1 VLFANSKV
9 RATPA
14 ASDCIQPLVELV
26 NIDSCT
32 VQEASV
38 RALDNLL
45 DDELQAELVATY
57 GAVVLLVGLVGGTND
72 QLLEAVVPLVHL
84 AGVGIPN
91 LQQKAINALESASL
105 SWPNAIADAGGII
118 ELSKVILQVDPQPP
132 HVLWE
137 SAALV
142 LSNVLHYSSQYYLKV
157 PLAVLVKLLRSS
169 FEQTVVVSLGAL
181 IVLEKDDASSAEL
194 MAEAGAVEV
203 LLELLRSHQCEEAA
217 ARLLEALFNNIKVR
231 DMKVSKFAISPLSQY
246 LLDPQTRVQPARLL
260 ATLALGDL
268 FQHDGLARTTD
279 AVTACR
285 ALVSLLEDQPTEE
298 MTMVVVCSLQNL
310 VVHSRTN
317 RRAVAEAGGIL
328 VVRAI
333 KSLQNSD

>member
-1 VLFANSKV
+1 MQA
-9 RATPA
+9 
-14 ASDCIQPLVELV
+14 LV
-26 NIDSCT
+26 NILEKP
-32 VQEASV
+32 Q
-38 RALDNLL
+38 ALDNLQL
-45 DDELQAELVATY
+45 TPSQAIEPLIVFLESPSHSVQHLGAELLSH
-57 GAVVLLVGLVGGTND
+57 LLSHEYFQRDITT
-72 QLLEAVVPLVHL
+72 QQAVVPLVHL

-181 IVLEKDDASSAEL
+181 IVLEKDDASSVEL

-285 ALVSLLEDQPTEE
+285 ALVSLLENQPIEE

-317 RRAVAEAGGIL
+317 RRAVVEAGGIL